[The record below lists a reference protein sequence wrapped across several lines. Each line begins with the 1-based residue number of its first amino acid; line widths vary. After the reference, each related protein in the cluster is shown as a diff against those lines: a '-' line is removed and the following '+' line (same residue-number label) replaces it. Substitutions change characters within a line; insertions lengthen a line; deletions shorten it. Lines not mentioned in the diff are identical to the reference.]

1 MEITTEALAAQIEAW
16 TNDKNQTLAKLNY
29 LEGAIQSYRVL
40 ITQIENGAVQDEA
53 APEDEQEQTTDAIE
67 NSDSDKEEKGSASP
81 AGVDAQNGSGVGH
94 VAADKREAGQD
105 IKAVG
110 NKAKAQTASK
120 SKV

>member
-40 ITQIENGAVQDEA
+40 IAQIENGAGNITP
-53 APEDEQEQTTDAIE
+53 APEDEQEQTADAIE
-67 NSDSDKEEKGSASP
+67 NSDSDKEEKGNTSP
-81 AGVDAQNGSGVGH
+81 TGMDAQDGSGVGH
-94 VAADKREAGQD
+94 VAADKCETGQD

-110 NKAKAQTASK
+110 DKVKAQTTSK
-120 SKV
+120 SKA

>member
-40 ITQIENGAVQDEA
+40 IAQIENGAVQDEA
-53 APEDEQEQTTDAIE
+53 APEDERQTTDAIE

-94 VAADKREAGQD
+94 VAADKCETGQD
-105 IKAVG
+105 IKAIG
-110 NKAKAQTASK
+110 SKAKAQTTSK
-120 SKV
+120 SKA